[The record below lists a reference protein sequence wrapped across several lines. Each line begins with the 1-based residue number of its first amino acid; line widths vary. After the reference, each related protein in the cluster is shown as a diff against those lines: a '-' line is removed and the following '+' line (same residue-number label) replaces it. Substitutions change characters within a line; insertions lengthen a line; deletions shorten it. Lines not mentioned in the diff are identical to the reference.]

1 MIFIP
6 EHVRTSF
13 ENLAISDS
21 VWKTKTGAGSGSVK
35 SDLLKTF
42 TGKELRP
49 FIFSDYKGRRYKKS
63 YHFERVFVKL
73 KGLFRELFMQRQLAV
88 VRPYFVNT

>member
-1 MIFIP
+1 MILIP

-21 VWKTKTGAGSGSVK
+21 VSKTKTDAGSGSVK
-35 SDLLKTF
+35 SNLLKTF
-42 TGKELRP
+42 TGKELRS

-73 KGLFRELFMQRQLAV
+73 KGLSRELFVQRQLAD
-88 VRPYFVNT
+88 VRPYFVIT